1 MLDPFNA
8 SYMQAVYDLGY
19 SGLATGNLWK
29 DRPVF
34 ADGRL

>member
-19 SGLATGNLWK
+19 AGFMAGNLWK

-34 ADGRL
+34 ADRRL